1 MIKLPAPFAGCPPLK
16 KRLKTDLIVVHC
28 ADTPPAM
35 DVTARMINQ
44 WHVKDN
50 GWAAIGYHFVIRRDG
65 TIEGGR
71 PDNTVGAHASQVNS
85 HSIGICLAG
94 GKGVPEKGPD
104 WSKHF
109 LNDQIVALAQLIE
122 TLQSFYPDASVVGH
136 RDVDNAG
143 KTCPNFD
150 AKAWWAST
158 VHVSARKEA

>member
-1 MIKLPAPFAGCPPLK
+1 MMKLPDPFAGCPPLK

-28 ADTPPAM
+28 ADTPPTM

-50 GWAAIGYHFVIRRDG
+50 GWAAIGYHYVIKRDG

-71 PDNTVGAHASQVNS
+71 PHDTQGAHASQVNS
-85 HSIGICLAG
+85 HSVGICLAG
-94 GKGVPEKGPD
+94 GKGKPGTFD
-104 WSKHF
+104 DHF
-109 LNDQIVALAQLIE
+109 TAAQAASLVFVIESLQALYKDTQ
-122 TLQSFYPDASVVGH
+122 VVGH

-150 AKAWWAST
+150 AKTWWTHT

>member
-1 MIKLPAPFAGCPPLK
+1 MKLPAPFSGCPPLK

-28 ADTPPAM
+28 ADTPPTM

-50 GWAAIGYHFVIRRDG
+50 GWAAIGYHFVIKRDG
-65 TIEGGR
+65 TVEGGR
-71 PDNTVGAHASQVNS
+71 PDNTQGAHASQVNS

-94 GKGVPEKGPD
+94 GKGKPGVFD
-104 WSKHF
+104 DHF
-109 LNDQIVALAQLIE
+109 TLPQAVSLAALIE
-122 TLQSFYPDASVVGH
+122 TLQSFYPDTSVVGH

-158 VHVSARKEA
+158 VHVSASKES

>member
-1 MIKLPAPFAGCPPLK
+1 MIKLPVPFAGCPPLK

-28 ADTPPAM
+28 ADTPPTM

-50 GWAAIGYHFVIRRDG
+50 GWAAIGYHYVIKRDG
-65 TIEGGR
+65 TVEGGR

-85 HSIGICLAG
+85 HSIGICMAG
-94 GKGVPEKGPD
+94 GKGKPGNWD
-104 WSKHF
+104 DHF
-109 LNDQIVALAQLIE
+109 TMPQMVTLAALIE
-122 TLQSFYPDASVVGH
+122 TLQSFYPGTSVVGH

-150 AKAWWAST
+150 AKGWWAST
-158 VHVSARKEA
+158 VHVSAAKES